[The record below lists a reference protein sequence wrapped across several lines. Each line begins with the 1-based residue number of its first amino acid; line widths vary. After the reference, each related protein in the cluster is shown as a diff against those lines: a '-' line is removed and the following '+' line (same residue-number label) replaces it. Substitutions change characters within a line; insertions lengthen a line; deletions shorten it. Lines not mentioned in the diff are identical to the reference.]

1 MAGEGKRIS
10 RRAVL
15 ARSAATTAAAV
26 AGIAGAG
33 AMPSV
38 AAGVAAAAS
47 VDGVI
52 GTVPRGKTTVWQIGE
67 QKSFET
73 LARVERPIPAPGRG
87 QALIRVHYAGIA
99 ARDQGIAIQM
109 FPVPPGPRP
118 ATRIPLS
125 EGAGE
130 VLAVG
135 AGESRIKP
143 GDRVTCCHWANW
155 VSGPW
160 SPSNYVA
167 DVGNTIDGWLGE
179 MILLPTSSLATIP
192 EGVSWEDAATVT
204 GSGLTVWHAL
214 HEVAQVRSDDIVL
227 TLGTGGVSTFGLLL
241 AKAAGARVIV
251 TSSSDEKLAEMRK
264 LGADVTVNYRSNPQW
279 GKEVVEKTGGRGASV
294 VLENVGPA
302 TLDQSMAACAVNA
315 RVVMIGTGRPPPN
328 PPNMNGMYIKNLM
341 LKAISAGSRTTL
353 ESLLTAMAQNRL
365 KPVISTT
372 VPYAE
377 AVQAYREIRDGDHI
391 GKIVVKMI

>member
-1 MAGEGKRIS
+1 MSSEGKRVS
-10 RRAVL
+10 RREVL
-15 ARSAATTAAAV
+15 VSSAAAGLAGVGAA
-26 AGIAGAG
+26 AGAG
-33 AMPSV
+33 AS
-38 AAGVAAAAS
+38 AGT
-47 VDGVI
+47 GVI
-52 GTVPRGKTTVWQIGE
+52 GTVPRGNTTVWQIGE

-73 LARVERPIPAPGRG
+73 LTRVERPIPTPGPG

-125 EGAGE
+125 EGSGE

-135 AGESRIKP
+135 ADETRIKP

-160 SPSNYVA
+160 SPSNYLA

-179 MILLPTSSLATIP
+179 MILLPTSCLATLP
-192 EGVSWEDAATVT
+192 EGVTWEDAATVS

-214 HEVAQVRSDDIVL
+214 HEVAHVRSDDIVL
-227 TLGTGGVSTFGLLL
+227 TLGTGGVSSFGLLL
-241 AKAAGARVIV
+241 AKAAGAKVIV
-251 TSSSDEKLAEMRK
+251 TSSSDAKLAEMRK
-264 LGADVTVNYRSNPQW
+264 LGADLTVNYRANPQW

-302 TLDQSMAACAVNA
+302 TLDQSMAASAVNA
-315 RVVMIGTGRPPPN
+315 RVVMIGTGRPPAN

-341 LKAISAGSRTTL
+341 LKAISAGSRTML

-365 KPVISTT
+365 KPVISKV
-372 VPYAE
+372 VPYAQ
-377 AVQAYREIRDGDHI
+377 APQAYTEIRDGDHI

>member
-1 MAGEGKRIS
+1 MNMAGDGKRVS
-10 RRAVL
+10 RRVML
-15 ARSAATTAAAV
+15 AS
-26 AGIAGAG
+26 
-33 AMPSV
+33 P
-38 AAGVAAAAS
+38 AAAALAAAAGAAPLALAAATGAS
-47 VDGVI
+47 TASGVI

-73 LARVERPIPAPGRG
+73 LTRVERPIPSPGPG

-125 EGAGE
+125 EGSGE
-130 VLAVG
+130 ILAVG
-135 AGESRIKP
+135 AGETRLKP

-179 MILLPTSSLATIP
+179 MILLPTSCLATIP
-192 EGVSWEDAATVT
+192 EPVSWEDAATVS

-227 TLGTGGVSTFGLLL
+227 TLGTGGVSTFGVLL
-241 AKAAGARVIV
+241 AKAAGAKVVV
-251 TSSSDEKLAEMRK
+251 TSSSDEKLAEMKK
-264 LGADVTVNYRSNPQW
+264 LGADLTVNYRANPKW
-279 GKEVVEKTGGRGASV
+279 GEEVVAKTGGRGASV

-315 RVVMIGTGRPPPN
+315 RVVMIGTGRPPAN

-341 LKAISAGSRTTL
+341 LKAISAGSRTML
-353 ESLLTAMAQNRL
+353 ESLLAAMAQNRV
-365 KPVISTT
+365 KPVISKV

-377 AVQAYREIRDGDHI
+377 AVQAYNEIRDGDHI
-391 GKIVVKMI
+391 GKVIVKMI

>member
-1 MAGEGKRIS
+1 MAGDGKRIS

-15 ARSAATTAAAV
+15 VSSAA
-26 AGIAGAG
+26 AGLAGAG
-33 AMPSV
+33 AAVS
-38 AAGVAAAAS
+38 AGVTAANAGAGNS
-47 VDGVI
+47 VI
-52 GTVPRGKTTVWQIGE
+52 GTVPRGSTTVWQIGE
-67 QKSFET
+67 QKSFAT
-73 LARVERPIPAPGRG
+73 LERVARPIPAPGPG

-99 ARDQGIAIQM
+99 ARDQGIVMQM

-125 EGAGE
+125 EGSGE

-135 AGESRIKP
+135 AGETRLKP

-160 SPSNYVA
+160 SPTNYAA

-179 MILLPTSSLATIP
+179 MILLPTSCLAIIP
-192 EGVSWEDAATVT
+192 QAVSWEDAATVS

-214 HEVAQVRSDDIVL
+214 HEVAHVRSDDIVL
-227 TLGTGGVSTFGLLL
+227 TLGTGGVSSFGLLL
-241 AKAAGARVIV
+241 AKAAGAQVVV
-251 TSSSDEKLAEMRK
+251 TSSSDEKLAEMKK
-264 LGADVTVNYRSNPQW
+264 LGADLTINYRTSPQW
-279 GKEVVEKTGGRGASV
+279 GKEVVDKTGGRGASV

-302 TLDQSMAACAVNA
+302 TLDQSMAASAVNA
-315 RVVMIGTGRPPPN
+315 RIVMIGTGRPPAN

-341 LKAISAGSRTTL
+341 LKAISAGSRTML
-353 ESLLTAMAQNRL
+353 ESLLAAMAQNRL
-365 KPVISTT
+365 KPVVSKV
-372 VPYAE
+372 VPYAQ
-377 AVQAYREIRDGDHI
+377 APQAYSEIRGGDHI

>member
-1 MAGEGKRIS
+1 MSSEGKRVS

-15 ARSAATTAAAV
+15 VSSAAAGLAGVGAA
-26 AGIAGAG
+26 AGAG
-33 AMPSV
+33 AS
-38 AAGVAAAAS
+38 AGT
-47 VDGVI
+47 GVI
-52 GTVPRGKTTVWQIGE
+52 GTVPRGNTTVWQIGE

-73 LARVERPIPAPGRG
+73 LTRVERPIPTPGPG

-125 EGAGE
+125 EGSGE

-135 AGESRIKP
+135 ADETRIKP

-160 SPSNYVA
+160 SPSNYLA

-179 MILLPTSSLATIP
+179 MILLPTSCLATLP
-192 EGVSWEDAATVT
+192 EGVTWEDAATVS

-214 HEVAQVRSDDIVL
+214 HEVAHVRSDDIVL
-227 TLGTGGVSTFGLLL
+227 TLGTGGVSSFGLLL
-241 AKAAGARVIV
+241 AKAAGAKVIV
-251 TSSSDEKLAEMRK
+251 TSSSDAKLAEMRK
-264 LGADVTVNYRSNPQW
+264 LGADLTVNYRANPQW

-302 TLDQSMAACAVNA
+302 TLDQSMAASAVNA
-315 RVVMIGTGRPPPN
+315 RVVMIGTGRPPAN

-341 LKAISAGSRTTL
+341 LKAISAGSRTML

-365 KPVISTT
+365 KPVISKV
-372 VPYAE
+372 VPYAQ
-377 AVQAYREIRDGDHI
+377 APQAYTEIRDGDHI